1 MSLQHGQVWL
11 PWKVQRPTT
20 LPAPLALWRSCFL
33 SLARWKEA
41 NQVGW
46 VTFIALIWVWK
57 FNRHLL
63 RLRLRVKYCLLYLL
77 VMMWCMFLFA
87 FFWDF
92 WPLQTQLRSP
102 EQFHQI
108 ETETVCH
115 TWSSILST
123 VSFLIFW
130 MTVRAVCTSRNSNQ
144 TKENARLFAR
154 WALPVGMC
162 PCWWS
167 WLKLV
172 CDFKLV
178 SNHKLSTCNIRECAV
193 SECDPSPRTKA
204 WTSRAWTFLM
214 AIMRHCERT
223 RHEEVMTRRADCC
236 RATGRLWSGSGRCT
250 AGGWKKWE
258 KWKEHC
264 NYVQF
269 YKYEWYH
276 HIIIMV
282 MTWMNEHERHRAVKT
297 LVKKYRIISDLKTHN
312 AFFGHRCCPSQYKN
326 THTLCCQAGL

>member
-1 MSLQHGQVWL
+1 MYVFVCNFFFGLCKLNSDHLRNFIKLRQKPYAIPGLQ
-11 PWKVQRPTT
+11 
-20 LPAPLALWRSCFL
+20 SFL
-33 SLARWKEA
+33 
-41 NQVGW
+41 
-46 VTFIALIWVWK
+46 
-57 FNRHLL
+57 
-63 RLRLRVKYCLLYLL
+63 
-77 VMMWCMFLFA
+77 LFH
-87 FFWDF
+87 
-92 WPLQTQLRSP
+92 S
-102 EQFHQI
+102 
-108 ETETVCH
+108 
-115 TWSSILST
+115 
-123 VSFLIFW
+123 LIFW

-223 RHEEVMTRRADCC
+223 RHQEVMTRCADCC

-250 AGGWKKWE
+250 AGG
-258 KWKEHC
+258 
-264 NYVQF
+264 
-269 YKYEWYH
+269 
-276 HIIIMV
+276 
-282 MTWMNEHERHRAVKT
+282 
-297 LVKKYRIISDLKTHN
+297 
-312 AFFGHRCCPSQYKN
+312 
-326 THTLCCQAGL
+326 